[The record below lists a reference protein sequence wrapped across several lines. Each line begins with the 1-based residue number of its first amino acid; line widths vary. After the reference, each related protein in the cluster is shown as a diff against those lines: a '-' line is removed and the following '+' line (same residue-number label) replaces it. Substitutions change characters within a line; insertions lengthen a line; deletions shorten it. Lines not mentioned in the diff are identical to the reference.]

1 MKVRKPMSIF
11 PSTNTT
17 LSNEFTIYSAFPFDQ
32 VCTILKE
39 ETSKNIWSS
48 KKPTYLRAPKFIGKI
63 YPTNFHILCKQYSN
77 SVTCLTIGKKDQND
91 NHIIHVTQ
99 SLTYGIKLFIYIS
112 FFFCFVIS
120 LLTIIASIAL
130 IHQGGLLYLISLFFP
145 CIVYL
150 ISKKVLQY
158 MFSSEARLIK
168 NFLVDKLHA
177 TIIPLPTNEI

>member
-1 MKVRKPMSIF
+1 MPIF

-17 LSNEFTIYSAFPFDQ
+17 LSNEFTIYSTFPFDE

-48 KKPTYLRAPKFIGKI
+48 KKTTYWGAPKFIGKI
-63 YPTNFHILCKQYSN
+63 HPTNFRILCKQYSN

-91 NHIIHVTQ
+91 NHIIHLTQ
-99 SLTYGIKLFIYIS
+99 SLTYGIKLFMYIS
-112 FFFCFVIS
+112 FFFCFTIS
-120 LLTIIASIAL
+120 VLIIIASIAL

-150 ISKKVLQY
+150 ISKKVLEY

-168 NFLVDKLHA
+168 NFLVENLHA
-177 TIIPLPTNEI
+177 TIISSPTNQI